1 MKLKYISG
9 MMLLAAGILLT
20 ACSDDDDNY
29 SAATMPIVTE
39 VNTGDAVV
47 TAVSAAI
54 ADGTVKDLR
63 ASASNSYEVG
73 VVYSTATDPTQ
84 GGTRVAG
91 SYRNDTVNTTITG
104 LTTGVTY
111 YYATYV
117 CLQERIY
124 KYGDVKKFTTTNAT
138 ATTGAASDVSYT
150 KATLA
155 ADFSGL
161 DGLTSAEKG
170 VKVGLAQ
177 DADKLMEGPDYQVG
191 TVKGLLPGAT
201 YHYMSYV
208 KVGNGYVLGEVKNFT
223 TKKQEMEYVDL
234 GLSVLWAKYNLGAEQ
249 EQEVGTLFGYG
260 DRSGE
265 LYSKNLG
272 DYPSQDISDTE
283 FDITNSV
290 EIDGSSPML
299 SAMPT
304 LEQVKE
310 LIAKTTKKVETRNG
324 VKGIR
329 FTAANGNSIFL
340 PYTGYRNGKETI
352 DDGKGFYWTGTVS
365 QVNKD
370 YANTLTFDDNGVVKN
385 GNSLRSYGIA
395 LRTVRPYAELKPGE
409 TGKLAIGD
417 LENNG
422 NIRIEIYNEYGSTKG
437 NSVIDPSAVKFNQNM
452 VVTFKISGL
461 NDNYKADASK
471 SNIAGLEYAAA
482 SWEPSHWSAL
492 KGDKYD
498 ANVTGDGTYTVW
510 METNGAAAEGAV
522 VFCVDI
528 KKLAANLVDP
538 SKVKVELLGVKLDV
552 DVEQPFNQD
561 IVAFNSK
568 DGNAVDGRI
577 EIYNEY
583 GTSGAAASGFY
594 NSSLM
599 FTGTQIVNF
608 TISGIDGNLKDGASK
623 SYRTELSYADQDW
636 NPSYWGGS
644 TFGRTT
650 VTGNGTYEVFA
661 TLNGECAGAV
671 VWTIELY
678 DLWKDLVDPSK
689 VAITINSIKTPCKN

>member
-1 MKLKYISG
+1 M
-9 MMLLAAGILLT
+9 
-20 ACSDDDDNY
+20 
-29 SAATMPIVTE
+29 
-39 VNTGDAVV
+39 
-47 TAVSAAI
+47 
-54 ADGTVKDLR
+54 
-63 ASASNSYEVG
+63 
-73 VVYSTATDPTQ
+73 
-84 GGTRVAG
+84 
-91 SYRNDTVNTTITG
+91 
-104 LTTGVTY
+104 
-111 YYATYV
+111 
-117 CLQERIY
+117 
-124 KYGDVKKFTTTNAT
+124 
-138 ATTGAASDVSYT
+138 
-150 KATLA
+150 
-155 ADFSGL
+155 
-161 DGLTSAEKG
+161 
-170 VKVGLAQ
+170 
-177 DADKLMEGPDYQVG
+177 
-191 TVKGLLPGAT
+191 
-201 YHYMSYV
+201 
-208 KVGNGYVLGEVKNFT
+208 
-223 TKKQEMEYVDL
+223 
-234 GLSVLWAKYNLGAEQ
+234 
-249 EQEVGTLFGYG
+249 
-260 DRSGE
+260 
-265 LYSKNLG
+265 
-272 DYPSQDISDTE
+272 
-283 FDITNSV
+283 
-290 EIDGSSPML
+290 
-299 SAMPT
+299 
-304 LEQVKE
+304 
-310 LIAKTTKKVETRNG
+310 
-324 VKGIR
+324 
-329 FTAANGNSIFL
+329 
-340 PYTGYRNGKETI
+340 
-352 DDGKGFYWTGTVS
+352 S

>member
-1 MKLKYISG
+1 MKLKYLSG
-9 MMLLAAGILLT
+9 MMLLAAGVMFT

-54 ADGTVKDLR
+54 AEGIVKDLS
-63 ASASNSYEVG
+63 AAASNSYEVG
-73 VVYSTATDPTQ
+73 VVYGTATDPTQ
-84 GGTRVAG
+84 GGTRVVG
-91 SYRNDTVNTTITG
+91 SYRNDTVSTTING

-117 CLQERIY
+117 FLQDRVY
-124 KYGDVKKFTTTNAT
+124 KYGDVKQFTTTNAT
-138 ATTGAASDVSYT
+138 ATTGVASDVSYT

-155 ADFSGL
+155 ADFAGL
-161 DGLTSAEKG
+161 NGLASAEKG
-170 VKVGLAQ
+170 IKVGLTQ
-177 DADKLMEGPDYQVG
+177 DVDKLMEGPDYQVG
-191 TVKGLLPGAT
+191 TVNGLLPGAT

-260 DRSGE
+260 DRTGVQ
-265 LYSKNLG
+265 YSKNPG
-272 DYPSQDISDTE
+272 DYPSQDIADTE

-310 LIAKTTKKVETRNG
+310 LIAKTTKKIETQNG
-324 VKGIR
+324 VKGVR

-365 QVNKD
+365 QVNND
-370 YANTLTFDDNGVVKN
+370 YANTLTFDANGVVKN

-422 NIRIEIYNEYGSTKG
+422 NLRIEIYNEYGSTKG

-482 SWEPSHWSAL
+482 SWEPSHWSSL
-492 KGDKYD
+492 EGDKYD
-498 ANVTGDGTYTVW
+498 ANVTGDGTYSVW
-510 METNGAAAEGAV
+510 MDTDGTTAEGAA

-528 KKLAANLVDP
+528 KNLAANLVDP
-538 SKVKVELLGVKLDV
+538 SKVKVELVGVKLDA

-561 IVAFNSK
+561 IVAFNNK
-568 DGNAVDGRI
+568 DGNEVDGRI
-577 EIYNEY
+577 EIYNEF
-583 GTSGAAASGFY
+583 GTSGATANGYY
-594 NSSLM
+594 NGSLN

-608 TISGIDGNLKDGASK
+608 TISGIDGNLKADASK
-623 SYRTELSYADQDW
+623 NYRTELSYADQDW
-636 NPSYWGGS
+636 DPSYWGGS
-644 TFGRTT
+644 PFGRTT
-650 VTGNGTYEVFA
+650 VSGDGTYEVFA

-678 DLWKDLVDPSK
+678 DLWKDLVDTSK
-689 VAITINSIKTPCKN
+689 VAVTINSITTPCKN